1 MIIRKTP
8 AELELMVRA
17 GEITARANSAVRAA
31 LRPGMTTADLD
42 RIAEDV
48 IVGAGAIPSF
58 KGYHGFPATL
68 CTSRN
73 QEIVHGIPSPHV
85 VLDEGDVISVDCGA
99 IWQGFHG
106 DSAMSL
112 VVGGDAAAS
121 DEVRELLRVTREA
134 LWSGIAQAIVG
145 NRLGDIGAAVQAH
158 ADTHGYGLVREY
170 VGHGVGR
177 ALHEAPSV
185 PNYGR
190 AGKGLKLAE
199 GLVIAI
205 EPMFNL
211 GTAET
216 VTLDDDWTV
225 VTADGKVSAHWE
237 HTVAITE
244 AGPRV
249 LTAREDDA
257 PFLAALAASAA

>member
-1 MIIRKTP
+1 MIIRKSP
-8 AELELMVRA
+8 AEIELMARA
-17 GEITARANSAVRAA
+17 GAIVARANEAVREA

-48 IVGAGAIPSF
+48 IVREGAVPSF

-68 CTSRN
+68 CTSRDH
-73 QEIVHGIPSPHV
+73 EIVHGIPSPDV
-85 VLDEGDVISVDCGA
+85 VLEEGQVISVDCGA

-112 VVGGDAAAS
+112 VVGGEEAAS
-121 DEVRELLRVTREA
+121 EEVRTLLRTTRAA
-134 LWSGIAQAIVG
+134 LWSGIAAARVD
-145 NRLGDIGAAVQAH
+145 NRLGDIGAAVQTH
-158 ADTHGYGLVREY
+158 ADARGYGLVREY

-190 AGKGLKLAE
+190 SGKGLRLAE

-216 VTLDDDWTV
+216 VQLDDGWTV
-225 VTADGKVSAHWE
+225 VTADGAVSAHWE
-237 HTVAITE
+237 HTIAITPE
-244 AGPRV
+244 GPQV
-249 LTAREDDA
+249 LTARDDDA
-257 PFLAALAASAA
+257 PFLAALAATAA

>member
-17 GEITARANSAVRAA
+17 GEITARANTAVREA
-31 LRPGMTTADLD
+31 LKPGMTTADLD

-48 IVGAGAIPSF
+48 IVAAGAIPSF

-73 QEIVHGIPSPHV
+73 HEIVHGIPSKDV

-112 VVGGDAAAS
+112 VVGGEEAAT

-134 LWSGIAQAIVG
+134 LWSGIAQASVG
-145 NRLGDIGAAVQAH
+145 KRLGDIGAAVQAH
-158 ADTHGYGLVREY
+158 ADAHGYGLVREY

-190 AGKGLKLAE
+190 AGKGLKLSD

-216 VTLDDDWTV
+216 MTLDDDWTV

-244 AGPRV
+244 DGPRV

-257 PFLAALAASAA
+257 PFLAALAALAA

>member
-1 MIIRKTP
+1 MIIRKSP
-8 AELELMVRA
+8 AEIELMARA
-17 GEITARANSAVRAA
+17 GAIVARANEAVRDA

-48 IVGAGAIPSF
+48 IVQEGAIPSF

-68 CTSRN
+68 CTSRDH
-73 QEIVHGIPSPHV
+73 EIVHGIPSTDV
-85 VLDEGDVISVDCGA
+85 VLEEGQIISIDCGA

-112 VVGGDAAAS
+112 VVGGEEAAS
-121 DEVRELLRVTREA
+121 EEVRTLLRTTREA
-134 LWSGIAQAIVG
+134 LWSGIAAARVD
-145 NRLGDIGAAVQAH
+145 NRLGDIGAAVQTH
-158 ADTHGYGLVREY
+158 ADTRGYGLVREY

-190 AGKGLKLAE
+190 AGKGLRLAE
-199 GLVIAI
+199 GLVLAI

-216 VTLDDDWTV
+216 VQLDDGWTV
-225 VTADGKVSAHWE
+225 VTADGAVSAHWE
-237 HTVAITE
+237 HTVAITPE
-244 AGPRV
+244 GPRV
-249 LTAREDDA
+249 LTARDDDA
-257 PFLAALAASAA
+257 PFLADLAAAAA

>member
-1 MIIRKTP
+1 MIVRKSP
-8 AELELMVRA
+8 AEVELMARA
-17 GEITARANSAVRAA
+17 GAIVARANMAVRDA
-31 LRPGMTTADLD
+31 LRPGMSTADLD

-48 IVGAGAIPSF
+48 IVREGAIPSF

-73 QEIVHGIPSPHV
+73 HEIVHGIPSADV

-112 VVGGDAAAS
+112 IVGDEEAAGE
-121 DEVRELLRVTREA
+121 EVRELLRVTRDA
-134 LWSGIAQAIVG
+134 LWRGIRAAAPG
-145 NRLGDIGAAVQAH
+145 NRLGDIGASVQEL

-170 VGHGVGR
+170 VGHGIGR

-190 AGKGLKLAE
+190 AGKGLALSP

-216 VTLDDDWTV
+216 VTLDDGWTV
-225 VTADGKVSAHWE
+225 VTADGSVSAHWE

-244 AGPRV
+244 DGPRV
-249 LTAREDDA
+249 LTARDDD
-257 PFLAALAASAA
+257 PPLAA

>member
-1 MIIRKTP
+1 VIIRKSP
-8 AELELMVRA
+8 AEIELMVRA
-17 GEITARANSAVRAA
+17 GAIVARANMAVRDA

-48 IVGAGAIPSF
+48 IVKEGAIPSF

-73 QEIVHGIPSPHV
+73 HEIVHGIPSPGT
-85 VLDEGDVISVDCGA
+85 VLDEGDVISIDCGA

-112 VVGGDAAAS
+112 VVGGDETAS
-121 DEVRELLRVTREA
+121 EAVRTLLTTTREA
-134 LWSGIAQAIVG
+134 LFSGIRAATVG
-145 NRLGDIGAAVQAH
+145 NRLGDVGAAVQAH
-158 ADTHGYGLVREY
+158 ADARGYGLVREY
-170 VGHGVGR
+170 VGHGIGR

-190 AGKGLKLAE
+190 AGKGLKLSD

-225 VTADGKVSAHWE
+225 VTADGQVSAHWE

-244 AGPRV
+244 HGPRV
-249 LTAREDDA
+249 LTARDDDE
-257 PFLAALAASAA
+257 PFLSDLAA